1 MLIYVTD
8 VVSNSS
14 VAVNPTHV
22 VSVLSVPEGEH
33 KNKTAIVLV
42 NGNIIVSD
50 PMLDVVGKINGELR

>member
-1 MLIYVTD
+1 MLVYVTD

-22 VSVLSVPEGEH
+22 VSVLAVPEGEH

-50 PMLDVVGKINGELR
+50 PLLDVVGKINGELR